1 MSPSEV
7 RPCVVILRGRVVR
20 KRTYG
25 CDRIPSRH
33 LPLRALLAPV
43 SALPI
48 SIFHLPPT
56 RPRRLVDWRSPEVDL
71 DRSFGYDRADMMY
84 RGGSGPLVTTRTGS
98 WGRVVQ
104 ITRVLGEATSALKP
118 PKRTP
123 ICVCRSHWHKPAVW
137 TNIWDVWGNMRCL
150 THPQTTQKIASER
163 GLG

>member
-1 MSPSEV
+1 MSWTEV
-7 RPCVVILRGRVVR
+7 RPCVLILRGRVVR
-20 KRTYG
+20 KVTYG

-71 DRSFGYDRADMMY
+71 DRSFGYDRDDMMH
-84 RGGSGPLVTTRTGS
+84 RGGSGPLVTTRAGS

-123 ICVCRSHWHKPAVW
+123 ICVCRSHWHKLAVW
-137 TNIWDVWGNMRCL
+137 TNIWDVWGNIRCL
-150 THPQTTQKIASER
+150 TNPQTTQKIASER

>member
-7 RPCVVILRGRVVR
+7 RPELAKAGSQLVQKG
-20 KRTYG
+20 TYE

-118 PKRTP
+118 PKRAP
-123 ICVCRSHWHKPAVW
+123 ICPCRSHWHKPAVL
-137 TNIWDVWGNMRCL
+137 TNISDVWDNIRCL
-150 THPQTTQKIASER
+150 THPQTTQKIASEW
-163 GLG
+163 GHG

>member
-7 RPCVVILRGRVVR
+7 RPELEEAGSQLGQKV
-20 KRTYG
+20 TYE

-137 TNIWDVWGNMRCL
+137 TNIWGVGGNIRCL
-150 THPQTTQKIASER
+150 RHPQTTQKIASER